1 MDDEQIREF
10 LQNIL
15 TNQDV
20 RGVKRLCEWNGFLVF
35 MPDVPHL
42 ACIAYP
48 KFALVKGEKI
58 RVNTREEFMQI
69 YDYLEKNDPD
79 ALHNIGWCIFNT
91 IDGFNHS
98 TWI

>member
-1 MDDEQIREF
+1 MLLNAAI
-10 LQNIL
+10 NIMEVIQSNSL
-15 TNQDV
+15 SRGRWILPRAWRPDV

-35 MPDVPHL
+35 MPDVPRL

-79 ALHNIGWCIFNT
+79 SLHNIG
-91 IDGFNHS
+91 
-98 TWI
+98 

>member
-10 LQNIL
+10 LQNLL

-79 ALHNIGWCIFNT
+79 ALHNIG
-91 IDGFNHS
+91 
-98 TWI
+98 